1 MAAWGG
7 LGCVYVRVFANVYIL
22 SQIYTYIYIY
32 ENIYKTFMPMY
43 IYTCSY
49 VAFYVYVYY
58 KYRAINIASCKKYIA
73 QFAEYSFTNNLLG
86 AGVFKKPPEQ
96 DN

>member
-1 MAAWGG
+1 
-7 LGCVYVRVFANVYIL
+7 
-22 SQIYTYIYIY
+22 
-32 ENIYKTFMPMY
+32 MPKY

-58 KYRAINIASCKKYIA
+58 KYRTINIASCKKYIA

-86 AGVFKKPPEQ
+86 AGVFKG
-96 DN
+96 